1 MALET
6 KKVLNFSEI
15 PNTLSVG
22 HWLGRNLYESY
33 VEIHLDE
40 EVEDD
45 LGEWIVDTYPELIE
59 EDSFFIYMDK

>member
-15 PNTLSVG
+15 PSNLSTN
-22 HWLGRNLYESY
+22 HWIGRNLYESY
-33 VEIHLDE
+33 VEVHLDE
-40 EVEDD
+40 DEVDALED
-45 LGEWIVDTYPELIE
+45 WIASTYPELIE